1 MEHVQ
6 HGYAYPNDDIMKSDA
21 GIFSTSW
28 RFCDHDTALEI
39 GINESL
45 TVLTHVAENY
55 LLALCESD
63 RTKEILQLLER
74 MDVTKIS
81 SLPFVDSIF
90 RCLGRQLLNSFAEKF
105 LLEFKACGMFMIF

>member
-39 GINESL
+39 GMNESL
-45 TVLTHVAENY
+45 TVLM
-55 LLALCESD
+55 
-63 RTKEILQLLER
+63 LQR
-74 MDVTKIS
+74 IIFWHFVKVTGQRRFCSCWK
-81 SLPFVDSIF
+81 
-90 RCLGRQLLNSFAEKF
+90 GWT
-105 LLEFKACGMFMIF
+105 